1 MDKKIYE
8 KIIAKKEFSNLPRAD
23 VEKIWK
29 KFERR
34 EVSDVEKI
42 RLTRALL
49 HKVFAAFVSR
59 KILNKEI
66 VDKKSVEEIMK
77 KHLSTKE
84 RLPYYKG
91 LYERLL
97 KDFGS
102 KKITVFD
109 LGAGIN
115 GFSYNYFPFVLDYV
129 AVESVGQL
137 VDLMS
142 YYFKTR
148 GLDNAWAVRES
159 LFELEK
165 IVKMIKQVKEKKV
178 IFLFKTLDSLEMVE
192 RDYSKK
198 LLKEIVPLVDKVVVS
213 FATRSL
219 VSRKEFK
226 VKRYWFENFV
236 KENFRVL
243 DDFELGGERYIV
255 FGKL

>member
-1 MDKKIYE
+1 MDKQIYE
-8 KIIAKKEFSNLPRAD
+8 KITAKKEFSQLPKRD
-23 VEKIWK
+23 VEMIWK

-34 EVSDVEKI
+34 EVSPVEKI

-59 KILNKEI
+59 KILSKEI
-66 VDKKSVEEIMK
+66 VDKKSVEEVMK
-77 KHLSTKE
+77 KHLSTRE
-84 RLPYYKG
+84 RLPYYKE

-97 KDFGS
+97 KDFVS
-102 KKITVFD
+102 EKITVFD

-129 AVESVGQL
+129 AIESVGQL

-148 GLDNAWAVRES
+148 GIDNAWAVQES
-159 LFELEK
+159 LFELDK
-165 IVKMIKQVKEKKV
+165 IVNMIKQVKGIRV
-178 IFLFKTLDSLEMVE
+178 VFLFKTLDSLEMVE

-219 VSRKEFK
+219 VSKKEFN

-236 KENFRVL
+236 KENFKVL

-255 FGKL
+255 FCK